1 MLRVFSMT
9 IVNKQYIC
17 LISFAILLMLSAMI
31 LLVAHRDKKRA
42 LLAEMQAENAKSAA
56 ALPDMEPVLQEASS
70 ERNLRPVSIRGYLYK
85 KRRQTPALLILVLLF

>member
-1 MLRVFSMT
+1 MT

-31 LLVAHRDKKRA
+31 LLVAHRDKKRQ

-56 ALPDMEPVLQEASS
+56 ALPDMEPVLQEAQ
-70 ERNLRPVSIRGYLYK
+70 L
-85 KRRQTPALLILVLLF
+85 